1 MRYFLVLML
10 SIAPFAWSAHGP
22 SVAGASEQLTK
33 RLESLHP
40 SRPLE
45 YFELA
50 EELADDFA
58 AGGAPAN
65 LELAK
70 RLYALSAVIEPSRF
84 GRSASLALAELATDS
99 YEKRRLLSLAQVLG
113 ESRSEGEPSSGGLM
127 LPTNREEETSQTAAL
142 GMGEA
147 LSYFRRGLGGRALA
161 SLRTP
166 GAMLLLEQT
175 AAVMGGANRVLE
187 DARAMRGSGRPISV
201 SGADLA
207 MMRIEVGLLAGSN
220 RPWSSDLAVNRGE
233 TLIELNL
240 ERLDVE
246 LRVDGARTIYRN
258 GVWVVPGR

>member
-1 MRYFLVLML
+1 MKLHLVLML
-10 SIAPFAWSAHGP
+10 GVAVFAWPAHAQP
-22 SVAGASEQLTK
+22 VAGQHEQLTK
-33 RLESLHP
+33 RLEALHP

-58 AGGAPAN
+58 AGGAATN

-70 RLYALSAVIEPSRF
+70 RLYALAAVIEPSRF
-84 GRSASLALAELATDS
+84 GRSAALALAELATDS
-99 YEKRRLLSLAQVLG
+99 HDKRRLLSLAQVLG
-113 ESRSEGEPSSGGLM
+113 ESRPEGELSRSGL
-127 LPTNREEETSQTAAL
+127 TRSTARVDEANHAAAL
-142 GMGEA
+142 AMGEA
-147 LSYFRRGLGGRALA
+147 LSYFRRGLGSRAMA

-166 GAMLLLEQT
+166 GAMPLLEQT
-175 AAVMGGANRVLE
+175 AGVMGGANRILE
-187 DARAMRGSGRPISV
+187 DARAMRGAGRPISV

-207 MMRIEVGLLAGSN
+207 MMRIEVGLLAGGA
-220 RPWSSDLAVNRGE
+220 RPWSADLALNRGE

-240 ERLDVE
+240 ERLDAE

>member
-1 MRYFLVLML
+1 MRYSFVLML
-10 SIAPFAWSAHGP
+10 SIAVFTWPVYGQ
-22 SVAGASEQLTK
+22 SVASANEQLTK

-58 AGGAPAN
+58 AGGSPAN
-65 LELAK
+65 LDIAK
-70 RLYALSAVIEPSRF
+70 RLYALAAVIEPSRF
-84 GRSASLALAELATDS
+84 GRSASLALAELATDA

-113 ESRSEGEPSSGGLM
+113 ESRQERELSSSGHAR
-127 LPTNREEETSQTAAL
+127 PTHREEETTQTAAL
-142 GMGEA
+142 AMGEA
-147 LSYFRRGLGGRALA
+147 LSYFRRGLGSRALA

-166 GAMLLLEQT
+166 GAMRLLERT
-175 AAVMGGANRVLE
+175 AGVMGGANRILE
-187 DARAMRGSGRPISV
+187 DARAMRGSGRPITV

-207 MMRIEVGLLAGSN
+207 MMRIEVGLLAGSD
-220 RPWSSDLAVNRGE
+220 RPWSADLALNRGE

-240 ERLDVE
+240 ERLDTE

-258 GVWVVPGR
+258 GIWVVPDR